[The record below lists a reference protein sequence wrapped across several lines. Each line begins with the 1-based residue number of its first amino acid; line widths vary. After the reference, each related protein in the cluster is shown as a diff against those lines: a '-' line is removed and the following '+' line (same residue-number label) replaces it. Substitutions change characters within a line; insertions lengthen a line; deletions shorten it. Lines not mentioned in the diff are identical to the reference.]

1 MYPEP
6 TGEVRM
12 SLSLRFAAGS
22 HDGMI
27 REHNEDSGYAGPRLL
42 AVADG
47 MGGQA
52 AGEVASS
59 EVISTMVQLDE
70 DIPGSDILTSL
81 GSAVQRANDQLRVM
95 VEEDPQLEGM
105 GTTLTA
111 LLWTGQRLGL
121 VHVGDSRAYLLRD
134 GQLTQITQDHTW
146 VQRLVDEG
154 RITEEEAT
162 THPQRS
168 LLMRALGSGDHV
180 EPDLSIREVRAGDRY
195 LLCSD
200 GLSGVVSQQ
209 TLEET
214 LASYQGPQET
224 VQELIQL
231 ALRGGGPDNITC
243 IVADVLDVG
252 SVSTEDTLAGQLND
266 TPVIVGAVAE
276 TQQPLGGDPG
286 ALRTP
291 AARAAELGRG
301 GQSVPQQPAPGGTP
315 EGGFGPPGS
324 SDPSFAASPAGAFG
338 PYADEEFTKGGGKRR
353 WVKRSLWIAVALAV
367 VGGGLYGG
375 YRWTQTQYYVGAK
388 EQHVALY
395 RGIDQE
401 LAGVKLNDV
410 YQDRPEIELKYL
422 PLFQRKQVKET
433 IALNSKKEA
442 QEKVREL
449 GAQAEVCKIVAE
461 QKAQP
466 KKSGKSGG
474 DSEKKRK
481 DEQNEPGDAGRRD
494 SRGSQNG
501 STAGTGDGTGTGTG
515 AGTGTGDG
523 ATGTTGNTGTTGAT
537 GTNAALRTAPGSQH
551 DSTRVSDSSPSPGP
565 KLTEK
570 QRELAKQ
577 CTAP

>member
-59 EVISTMVQLDE
+59 EVISTIVELDE

-81 GSAVQRANDQLRVM
+81 GVAVQRANDQLRVM

-146 VQRLVDEG
+146 VQKLVDEG

-195 LLCSD
+195 LICSD
-200 GLSGVVSQQ
+200 GLPTVVSPQ
-209 TLEET
+209 TIEEA
-214 LASYQGPQET
+214 LGSYQGPQET
-224 VQELIQL
+224 VQDLIQL

-243 IVADVLDVG
+243 IVADVVDVDENDSLG
-252 SVSTEDTLAGQLND
+252 RQLND
-266 TPVIVGAVAE
+266 TPVVVGAVA
-276 TQQPLGGDPG
+276 
-286 ALRTP
+286 
-291 AARAAELGRG
+291 
-301 GQSVPQQPAPGGTP
+301 
-315 EGGFGPPGS
+315 
-324 SDPSFAASPAGAFG
+324 
-338 PYADEEFTKGGGKRR
+338 
-353 WVKRSLWIAVALAV
+353 
-367 VGGGLYGG
+367 
-375 YRWTQTQYYVGAK
+375 
-388 EQHVALY
+388 
-395 RGIDQE
+395 
-401 LAGVKLNDV
+401 
-410 YQDRPEIELKYL
+410 
-422 PLFQRKQVKET
+422 
-433 IALNSKKEA
+433 
-442 QEKVREL
+442 
-449 GAQAEVCKIVAE
+449 
-461 QKAQP
+461 
-466 KKSGKSGG
+466 
-474 DSEKKRK
+474 
-481 DEQNEPGDAGRRD
+481 
-494 SRGSQNG
+494 
-501 STAGTGDGTGTGTG
+501 
-515 AGTGTGDG
+515 
-523 ATGTTGNTGTTGAT
+523 
-537 GTNAALRTAPGSQH
+537 
-551 DSTRVSDSSPSPGP
+551 
-565 KLTEK
+565 
-570 QRELAKQ
+570 
-577 CTAP
+577 